1 MAANNICPPIVTT
14 YIVMH
19 MDSIGKILNHTL
31 WALVVLN
38 TFLFFA
44 SFGVG
49 GFLDHMGFSTVMVAF
64 LLCVQPTCVLLIV
77 NNNRL
82 SSLSILAPTDCKF
95 PSSSEMSVGLA
106 SRYFVSHFLVFSL
119 RIDMI
124 GVAFGITVGATIL
137 SYFLHTVYAGVN
149 CGNPMVTTYS
159 DLCLTHR
166 GTLNGV
172 WFWSG
177 LVCFGN
183 AVCALLIAYGRH
195 ELAQNSPS
203 HSSAYES
210 VGENAPMTMADYEQH
225 IRNQDAAA
233 QAQFSSGTPPPAQ
246 ARPAFVGDYSSVP
259 EIRDGIV
266 SP

>member
-1 MAANNICPPIVTT
+1 MAATNVCPPIVTT

-19 MDSIGKILNHTL
+19 LDSIGKILNHML
-31 WALVVLN
+31 WALVVLD

-64 LLCVQPTCVLLIV
+64 FLCLQPTCVLLIV

-82 SSLSILAPTDCKF
+82 SSLSMLAPTDY
-95 PSSSEMSVGLA
+95 MV
-106 SRYFVSHFLVFSL
+106 
-119 RIDMI
+119 

-149 CGNPMVTTYS
+149 CSNPMVTTYT

-183 AVCALLIAYGRH
+183 AVCAVLIAYGRH
-195 ELAQNSPS
+195 ELAQNSTS
-203 HSSAYES
+203 HASAYES
-210 VGENAPMTMADYEQH
+210 VGENTPMSMAAYEQLV
-225 IRNQDAAA
+225 RNQDAAA
-233 QAQFSSGTPPPAQ
+233 AQAQFAPPA